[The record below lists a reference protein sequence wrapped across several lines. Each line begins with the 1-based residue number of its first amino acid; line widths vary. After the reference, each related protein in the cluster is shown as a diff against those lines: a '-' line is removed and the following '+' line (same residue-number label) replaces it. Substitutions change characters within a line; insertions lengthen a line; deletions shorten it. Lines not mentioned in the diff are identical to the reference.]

1 MGETQRAVASQN
13 TPTLSAQPPAP
24 VSRFDT
30 LASAPHSQLLAL
42 GLVVAFLGGGLLILR
57 LRPRFPK
64 DASSK
69 ASKKR
74 RQAALNRIIQAQE
87 AAQSTATSS
96 TSVAADDAAA
106 KARGLR
112 HTLTAPLA
120 AAADYLP
127 SSPTHTCV
135 ASTSAAILS
144 GLKRIGSAASGA
156 FSAVAPRRRRAALPA
171 VPPSAKGKER
181 FVEAREE
188 PLASPALGTA
198 ARGDGDAFS
207 SALHVQGDGSTR
219 RGKGRKGKGA
229 QPGRGGGL
237 PSPSLPHAARPHSS
251 NPVMREVG
259 VSCAGGAR
267 VETSDAGVQ
276 TDPHEIN
283 AIATVQRGDER
294 HPQIL
299 RLNSDPTPRSVSP
312 PPRDDRARAEE
323 DSSLPDDPPSVSP
336 PPHNCADAPPSP
348 SILAAPASLPPILPI
363 PFDLHASFRST
374 PTDPALSSSHPPTT
388 NSPSASSSSY
398 PPLTFPPLSPSRS
411 PSLSTSAI
419 PSTSTP
425 SGSPTS
431 SQRAH
436 SPITYSASARRTS
449 SAVEVNGHL
458 AVTSS
463 VSGGSGSGAESPA
476 YPSSAEAGK
485 SRKAQR
491 KSSTTDPSGKVVVGG
506 GGGVVGMPNAVAAPR
521 KSSSTTSASASAS
534 SSPRSSTNHTLA
546 GRRTSTAS
554 SSAGSSGGG
563 LGGGGGGGGVSPM
576 TVTEGS
582 RTVRPGGGVR
592 KRPSLQGLGVEMD
605 RERERATGEANGVEG
620 QAGRDGFFAS
630 YAAQGAR
637 TPSWTSPE
645 SSPFPTQRS
654 ISGSFAAATNGQA
667 QPPWSPQ
674 QVQHLQQLQQYQLLM
689 SQSLPPSQPGV
700 HHQVSRPP
708 SRGGSLSVPPSMSQH
723 TPTAAQQQQQQQQ
736 AYAALAAQAQIQAV
750 HVQATY
756 QQVMAL
762 HVQRQQQVQHGS
774 SRRRGMSTGPT
785 AADDDGFLSPAT
797 ATPATPSGFYPL
809 SALTSPPTNNGT
821 WSTASHPASPMVASF
836 AQQQL
841 SPQSAYAASPTSA
854 SFPGSAAA
862 YPYSTVKVNATPTG
876 PKPGP
881 AYLGS
886 PPPANASVAAAAA
899 AAAYQQAAY
908 QQQQQ
913 YARASGQAYPPQRPR
928 LTSSVSSV
936 AALGSGNGSKQPPGG
951 PSKKNGGADK
961 TGLRNVSNGS
971 TSEGATS
978 GGVQLGD
985 PPAGWKNKLKQS
997 EMECER
1003 TAKELEIAKWRLT
1016 VLEEEQRASE
1026 LDSQEALK
1034 ALATRAI
1041 RAEARIKL
1049 FEEAVSRATNGT
1061 SADHVEAAPPSLPSP
1076 ASSSPVVPAT
1086 ASVPNGLAV
1095 PGAGETEDA
1104 AAGSP
1109 PGKSVHPLAWLD
1121 LDAVSFSSPRPL
1133 GPPRSPQFPAS
1144 PKSSNNR
1151 RRNSRQSFQQPTEP
1165 NGISRRR
1172 SSAKRKPS
1180 TSPTLA
1186 IPLATAGSLSDDDDD
1201 VVIVLDAPLRHRPI
1215 PRRSPSRRS
1224 SYVGDDEALDQ
1235 DGGSL
1240 LDEDE
1245 IPSIDI
1251 DEGEPIAGGA
1261 VVGESEDGLRLHPE
1275 YIGFLPSYLSPIRFG
1290 TSPALVAN
1298 GHASSVPSF
1307 VLDVSPTLEPV
1318 EFVVDPADT
1327 AEDSTAKLEVPT
1339 LEERDS
1345 PDDPPTPLS
1354 EQGHGFL
1361 PMIDAS
1367 PSLVNGHSDKSLTS
1381 PVESGEPTPRVAFPP
1396 SPPEDTDDNYL
1407 TKVVKPASPVDI
1419 PLPPSPD
1426 LAPAA

>member
-449 SAVEVNGHL
+449 SAVE
-458 AVTSS
+458 
-463 VSGGSGSGAESPA
+463 
-476 YPSSAEAGK
+476 
-485 SRKAQR
+485 
-491 KSSTTDPSGKVVVGG
+491 
-506 GGGVVGMPNAVAAPR
+506 
-521 KSSSTTSASASAS
+521 
-534 SSPRSSTNHTLA
+534 
-546 GRRTSTAS
+546 
-554 SSAGSSGGG
+554 
-563 LGGGGGGGGVSPM
+563 
-576 TVTEGS
+576 
-582 RTVRPGGGVR
+582 
-592 KRPSLQGLGVEMD
+592 
-605 RERERATGEANGVEG
+605 
-620 QAGRDGFFAS
+620 
-630 YAAQGAR
+630 
-637 TPSWTSPE
+637 
-645 SSPFPTQRS
+645 RS